1 MLTEIRVAKGQ
12 TGAYLKFQRR
22 AQDWATVGVAAVRSN
37 GDTRVALT
45 NMGPT
50 PMRASGVEEALAG
63 GADAAAAS
71 ERAAEGTS
79 PPSDHNASAE
89 FREHLAR
96 VHHEARARGGVRGLI
111 GGLILAA
118 GGGSRFGGTKQL
130 AELDGRPLL
139 AHAIDAMKAVPAVE
153 RIVVVVGSDAER
165 VRAAAGPGVETVVAE
180 DWDEGIAAS
189 LRTGIAALADADAV
203 VLTLGDQPRVS
214 PEAIEAVLAAGAPA
228 RAVYAG
234 APGHPVLIGR
244 DLFPAVA
251 ELTGDQGARDL
262 LAAHGVTEVDLTA
275 LGGSQDVD
283 TPADLESL

>member
-1 MLTEIRVAKGQ
+1 MQ
-12 TGAYLKFQRR
+12 
-22 AQDWATVGVAAVRSN
+22 
-37 GDTRVALT
+37 
-45 NMGPT
+45 
-50 PMRASGVEEALAG
+50 
-63 GADAAAAS
+63 
-71 ERAAEGTS
+71 
-79 PPSDHNASAE
+79 
-89 FREHLAR
+89 
-96 VHHEARARGGVRGLI
+96 
-111 GGLILAA
+111 
-118 GGGSRFGGTKQL
+118 
-130 AELDGRPLL
+130 
-139 AHAIDAMKAVPAVE
+139 AVPAVE

-203 VLTLGDQPRVS
+203 VLTLADQPRVG

-228 RAVYAG
+228 RAVYGG

-262 LAAHGVTEVDLTA
+262 LVAHGVTEVDLTA

-283 TPADLESL
+283 TTADLESLY